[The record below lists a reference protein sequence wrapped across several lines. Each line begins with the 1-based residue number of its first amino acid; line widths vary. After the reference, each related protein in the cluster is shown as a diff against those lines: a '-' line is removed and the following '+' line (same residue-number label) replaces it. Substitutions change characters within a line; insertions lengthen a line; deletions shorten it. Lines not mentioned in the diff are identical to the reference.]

1 MPGTSPSITNSK
13 SLGNRPWELPGRYAP
28 ADAKPAAA
36 MSAIWTRRRT
46 IRDVAERNW
55 EPIRF
60 IAKTPLPKS
69 TRFARA
75 LQKDG
80 AGRRVREQ
88 NRVDGLKLLFDDGS
102 WVLMRPSGTEP
113 VVRFYA
119 ESSSTSDLDKL
130 LEYGRQWITEA

>member
-36 MSAIWTRRRT
+36 MSAIWTSRRT

-80 AGRRVREQ
+80 AGRRACR
-88 NRVDGLKLLFDDGS
+88 DGRGNSDILAGRWRAAAQLLPECP
-102 WVLMRPSGTEP
+102 R
-113 VVRFYA
+113 
-119 ESSSTSDLDKL
+119 
-130 LEYGRQWITEA
+130 RQWISPRGAPRLWPDQRADQWLLG